1 MAQFLTNKNQ
11 QFLNYLKQEL
21 TVCDSFAFSVSFIK
35 NAGLELF
42 EKDLI
47 NALQRGVIGQII
59 TSTYQNFTDI
69 VSLEKFFSWQTKFPN
84 FSVRVDVAPL

>member
-35 NAGLELF
+35 HKSQRHIIIES
-42 EKDLI
+42 LI
-47 NALQRGVIGQII
+47 RG
-59 TSTYQNFTDI
+59 F
-69 VSLEKFFSWQTKFPN
+69 
-84 FSVRVDVAPL
+84 R